1 LGIALFPARLGGV
14 TLGLVGILGMILA
27 AVGLYSVMAY
37 SVSQRTREIGIRVAL
52 GADWKQVVGMVV
64 RKGMTLVAIG
74 VVLGLGAAFGA
85 SHFMASL
92 LYGVSALDPVT
103 FVGVPGLLI
112 VVALL
117 AAFLPARRAAS
128 VDPMLA
134 LRAE

>member
-1 LGIALFPARLGGV
+1 
-14 TLGLVGILGMILA
+14 
-27 AVGLYSVMAY
+27 
-37 SVSQRTREIGIRVAL
+37 
-52 GADWKQVVGMVV
+52 
-64 RKGMTLVAIG
+64 
-74 VVLGLGAAFGA
+74 
-85 SHFMASL
+85 MASL